1 MKYFAISWMKWGGNM
16 GILLIAKDNIK
27 KKKGNAFILFLLV
40 SMAVLLLY
48 VGISVLSNMGN
59 VIDSRNTAVNGADYF
74 LFTPSKYPDLTQ
86 DILKNNKDVK
96 YLEREQAF
104 CIPGVKFYK
113 GNAASG
119 NADQLDFIFL
129 DKDMGRKLSL
139 IDLTDKGKE
148 WKDNSIILPYYMKA
162 GMGYKT
168 GDTISLVYEDKTLKF
183 EIYGFTEDIMFSTPT
198 NISVEKCYISTA
210 FFQNKI
216 KELGM
221 KATVF
226 RADLKDGIRSEKF
239 EEDMGQILNIKIPD
253 FQYLNNLS
261 LNYDT
266 MKYGTG
272 VTANIFMGVLTAFAV
287 LLILIAL
294 IIVHFNVNNSIEGN
308 IKNIG
313 MLEATGYTSRQLWAS
328 DIIEFLI
335 ISIWGACAGLLG
347 ANAAAKAV
355 GGMLSSSIGLRWQ
368 MGFDVKSAL
377 ISTAIAIIS
386 VLLAV
391 MMSSYKYKKIAPLD
405 ALRNGIHGHNFKRNY
420 IKLDEAKL
428 PLNFSIGLKNILYN
442 KKKNI
447 AVFLIMVLLSF
458 SANEAVSIYQNFALS
473 QDKLIEVTGFET
485 PDVLVVSKD
494 NEKQNLANGIDDIK
508 EKVNSL
514 NNVEQILE
522 YTAFDMVCRNGKNKE
537 TVNFDVYDKT
547 DNLVVDNVVEGRRPR
562 FDNEIMLTS
571 LMAEKLDVAL
581 GDVVYIEMN
590 GKRQDYLLTGIS
602 QGINHLGKKG
612 MITKEGLQRLN
623 SEITPNILYI
633 YVKDGSNLKS
643 VLNEIKTV
651 LSDKNAEVLNFREYA
666 SSTMNSIMTVM
677 KALCMVMLITVILVL
692 AMVLILLIQ
701 SQLVR
706 DMKILGIYKALGYTT
721 GQLITQTIM
730 SYIPIVSA
738 GAFTGCI
745 IAWFGINPSFVLCL
759 SAFGIKKCSMNINPA
774 YMIGILIIISL
785 WAGLITVICS
795 VRIRKIVPCEMIQE
809 M

>member
-59 VIDSRNTAVNGADYF
+59 VIDSRNAAVNGADYF
-74 LFTPSKYPDLTQ
+74 LLTPSKYPDLAW
-86 DILKNNKDVK
+86 DILNSSKDVK

-119 NADQLDFIFL
+119 NAHQLDFVFL
-129 DKDMGRKLSL
+129 EKDMGRKLSL

-198 NISVEKCYISTA
+198 NISAEKCFVSKAY
-210 FFQNKI
+210 FQNEI
-216 KELGM
+216 KELGT

-226 RADLKDGIRSEKF
+226 RGDLKEGVNSEKF
-239 EEDMGQILNIKIPD
+239 EEDMGQILSSKIPD

-294 IIVHFNVNNSIEGN
+294 IIVHFNVNNSIESN

-313 MLEATGYTSRQLWAS
+313 MLEAAGYTSRQLWAS
-328 DIIEFLI
+328 DIMEFLI
-335 ISIWGACAGLLG
+335 ISIFGACAGLLG

-355 GGMLSSSIGLRWQ
+355 GGMLSSSIGLRWLI
-368 MGFDVKSAL
+368 GFDVISAL
-377 ISTAIAIIS
+377 ISTALVIIA
-386 VLLAV
+386 VLMAV

-447 AVFLIMVLLSF
+447 AVFFIMVLLSF

-485 PDVLVVSKD
+485 PDVVVITKD
-494 NEKQNLANGIDDIK
+494 NDKQNSAKTLDDMK
-508 EKVNSL
+508 QKVNSL
-514 NNVEQILE
+514 DNVEQILE
-522 YTAFDMVCRNGKNKE
+522 YTAYDMVCRNGENEE
-537 TVNFDVYDKT
+537 TVNFDIYDKT
-547 DNLVVDNVVEGRRPR
+547 GNLVVDNVVEGRRPK

-571 LMAEKLDVAL
+571 LMAEKMDVAL
-581 GDVVYIEMN
+581 GDVVYVEMN
-590 GKRQDYLLTGIS
+590 GKAKDYLLTGIS

-623 SEITPNILYI
+623 SEITPSSLYI
-633 YVKDGSNLKS
+633 YVKDGSDIKS
-643 VLNEIKTV
+643 VYNEIKNI
-651 LSDKNAEVLNFREYA
+651 LPDKNAEVINYQDYV
-666 SSTMNSIMTVM
+666 SSTMNSIVNVM
-677 KALCMVMLITVILVL
+677 KALCLVMLITVILVL
-692 AMVLILLIQ
+692 AMVLVLLIQ
-701 SQLVR
+701 AQLVR
-706 DMKILGIYKALGYTT
+706 DKKILGIYKALGYTT
-721 GQLITQTIM
+721 GQLIIQTIM

-738 GAFTGCI
+738 GAFAGCI
-745 IAWFGINPSFVLCL
+745 AAWFGINPSFVLCL
-759 SAFGIKKCSMNINPA
+759 TAFGIKKCSMNISPA
-774 YMIGILIIISL
+774 YMLGILVLISL
-785 WAGLITVICS
+785 WAGFIAVICS

-809 M
+809 I